1 MKKII
6 EYLFLFGLL
15 PHTVY
20 AQSLNFGGNWE
31 YHIMKLG
38 ISYYWV
44 RL

>member
-31 YHIMKLG
+31 YHN
-38 ISYYWV
+38 YWV